1 MKTRAIFWEIPPL
14 EMKGEQAM
22 PFVSPADTVI
32 FYLRSGP
39 VFSPGH
45 LQGKS
50 VSEQKLIHTQYPS
63 PGSKST
69 HQGWQTKDGPCSA
82 ATKSARRRRAC
93 SKAFSSPS
101 CAHHLAVTLRD
112 GGF

>member
-1 MKTRAIFWEIPPL
+1 MKTRAVFCETPPM
-14 EMKGEQAM
+14 EMKEDEAM

-32 FYLRSGP
+32 FSLRCGP
-39 VFSPGH
+39 EFSPGH

-50 VSEQKLIHTQYPS
+50 VSEQKLIHTQHPS

-69 HQGWQTKDGPCSA
+69 HQGWQTKDGYCSA
-82 ATKSARRRRAC
+82 ATNSARRRRAC

-101 CAHHLAVTLRD
+101 CAHHLAVTLKD
-112 GGF
+112 GDF